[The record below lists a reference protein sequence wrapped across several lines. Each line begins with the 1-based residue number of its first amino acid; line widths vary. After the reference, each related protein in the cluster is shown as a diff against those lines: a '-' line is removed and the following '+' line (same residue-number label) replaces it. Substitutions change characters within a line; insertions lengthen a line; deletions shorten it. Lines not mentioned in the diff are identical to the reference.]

1 MAGRERTARNYR
13 ESALRPHAHYDY
25 SLFFLVVFL
34 VGFGL
39 VMIYSASAYRG
50 MVRFNDSM
58 HFLKRQGISVI
69 VGLVAMI
76 VLSRIDY
83 RIWSK
88 PLIKKTPINLALL
101 AYLFCVALQV
111 LVLIIGEEYNGAKR
125 WIKVPVLGTFQPS
138 ELSKVATV
146 LFVAYIVSIAPK
158 KLDKFSGF
166 VRVALYMAPLLALI
180 AKENLSSA
188 IIVGGIMVAICFV
201 ASRKKL
207 YYLIVGAGGLA
218 GIFAY
223 IKFVGY
229 RAERVEIWRNIE
241 THPKGMQ
248 ILQGLYAISAGG
260 LFGTGLGQS
269 MQKLGAIPEAY
280 NDMIFTIICEELGV
294 FGAVIVIVLFVLLL
308 WRMFVIAISAP
319 DLFGGLICAG
329 VMAQVAIQVIINI
342 AVVTN
347 SIPSTGIPLP
357 FISYGGTSVMIL
369 LAEMGLVLSVSNEI
383 DQRATLARREEE
395 MY

>member
-1 MAGRERTARNYR
+1 MASRGRVARDYR
-13 ESALRPHAHYDY
+13 ESALRPHAHYDF
-25 SLFFLVVFL
+25 SLLFLVVFL

-50 MVRFNDSM
+50 MVRFGDSM
-58 HFLKRQGISVI
+58 HFLKRQGLCVAL
-69 VGLVAMI
+69 GLVAM
-76 VLSRIDY
+76 VALSKIDY
-83 RIWSK
+83 RIFAK

-101 AYLFCVALQV
+101 AYVACIGLQALV
-111 LVLIIGEEYNGAKR
+111 LVIGEEYNGAKR
-125 WIKVPVLGTFQPS
+125 WLKLPVIGNFQPS
-138 ELSKVATV
+138 ELSKVAAV

-166 VRVALYMAPLLALI
+166 VRVMLYMAPLLALI

-188 IIVGGIMVAICFV
+188 IIVGVIIVAICFV
-201 ASRKKL
+201 ASRKKA
-207 YYLIVGAGGLA
+207 YYFAVGGV
-218 GIFAY
+218 GIAAVAAY
-223 IKFVGY
+223 IHFVAY
-229 RAERVEIWRNIE
+229 RAERVEVWRNIE
-241 THPKGMQ
+241 THPKGFQ

-294 FGAVIVIVLFVLLL
+294 FGAIIVIVLFVLLL

-319 DLFGGLICAG
+319 DLFGGLICTV
-329 VMAQVAIQVIINI
+329 VMAQIAIQVIINI

-347 SIPSTGIPLP
+347 TIPSTGIPLP
-357 FISYGGTSVMIL
+357 FISYGGTSVAIL
-369 LAEMGLVLSVSNEI
+369 LAEIGLVLSVSNEI
-383 DQRATLARREEE
+383 DHRKS
-395 MY
+395 M